1 MNFKKNK
8 YWLKTI
14 VYVLCSVFNNI
25 KRKYWKIELKVSVVV
40 FFSLKLPSSKFKN
53 LIYLKAFR
61 ALAEPGEAVGLL
73 AAQVMGCRFFPFT
86 CLT

>member
-1 MNFKKNK
+1 MEF
-8 YWLKTI
+8 
-14 VYVLCSVFNNI
+14 F
-25 KRKYWKIELKVSVVV
+25 

>member
-1 MNFKKNK
+1 M
-8 YWLKTI
+8 
-14 VYVLCSVFNNI
+14 SA
-25 KRKYWKIELKVSVVV
+25 VV

-86 CLT
+86 CLINFECLDSCSSLFERQKNDAQTKLETYGSLN